1 MTSYAIRDDYNSG
14 PSKGGS
20 PSFYGSGP
28 SKGGSPSFYS
38 PMSQGYGGFGYSPY
52 SMGGSYGS
60 PYTNPYSVNPYG
72 GFQQSMYGGGYS
84 PYGGGY
90 SRYGGGFGSATGK
103 GGGFGQPLPGYYTR
117 NIMEPELP
125 PRDTTGLTPMGGGNS
140 LADGI
145 NDGTIAMQP
154 GDEIPVPV
162 ADVFPPQTQD
172 EQERSNDVLNT
183 FREQGRPPL
192 PTDINYV
199 ADVFPEQTQG
209 GQQGR
214 LSQAA
219 VLGGMDPA
227 SDQITG
233 FPTPPPPPP
242 PTTIADD
249 FRPYYH
255 AQVGPVRPPMRQ
267 AMPYGGKGGYYR

>member
-1 MTSYAIRDDYNSG
+1 
-14 PSKGGS
+14 
-20 PSFYGSGP
+20 
-28 SKGGSPSFYS
+28 
-38 PMSQGYGGFGYSPY
+38 MSQGYGGFGYSPY

-84 PYGGGY
+84 PYGGG
-90 SRYGGGFGSATGK
+90 FGSATGK
-103 GGGFGQPLPGYYTR
+103 GGGFGRPLPGYYTR

-162 ADVFPPQTQD
+162 SDVFPP
-172 EQERSNDVLNT
+172 
-183 FREQGRPPL
+183 
-192 PTDINYV
+192 
-199 ADVFPEQTQG
+199 QTQG

-227 SDQITG
+227 SDQIIG

-242 PTTIADD
+242 PTTIVDD
-249 FRPYYH
+249 FRPYSQ

>member
-1 MTSYAIRDDYNSG
+1 
-14 PSKGGS
+14 
-20 PSFYGSGP
+20 
-28 SKGGSPSFYS
+28 
-38 PMSQGYGGFGYSPY
+38 MSQGYGGFGYSPY

-72 GFQQSMYGGGYS
+72 GFQQSIYGGGYS

-103 GGGFGQPLPGYYTR
+103 GGGFGQSLPGYYTR

-140 LADGI
+140 LANGI

-162 ADVFPPQTQD
+162 SDVFPPQTQGGPY
-172 EQERSNDVLNT
+172 ETPIAVLPATPIGN
-183 FREQGRPPL
+183 
-192 PTDINYV
+192 NN
-199 ADVFPEQTQG
+199 
-209 GQQGR
+209 QQGR

-227 SDQITG
+227 SDQISG
-233 FPTPPPPPP
+233 FPIPPPPPP

-249 FRPYYH
+249 FRPYSQ